1 ASSAFGVLSLL
12 YLVLSV
18 AYHAAADCSRN
29 PQETIQQVELARFGP
44 SGLSSLAILLF
55 AFTCQ
60 VNVPSMF
67 AELQP
72 PNPAT
77 MRHISRRAVLL
88 CLGCYALIGTAGYVN
103 FPHKR
108 ESNVLSNYE
117 LDEPH
122 SRMMAPSFG
131 AIALTVL
138 MARARRN

>member
-1 ASSAFGVLSLL
+1 
-12 YLVLSV
+12 
-18 AYHAAADCSRN
+18 
-29 PQETIQQVELARFGP
+29 
-44 SGLSSLAILLF
+44 
-55 AFTCQ
+55 
-60 VNVPSMF
+60 MF

-72 PNPAT
+72 PSPAT

-138 MARARRN
+138 MARARRNVLPPAPAAPLPEPSRNLPLSRRTRSTSSRAATRST